1 MNFAANDS
9 AARRQA
15 VDPARS
21 VIVQAPA
28 GSGKTTLL
36 VERYLA
42 LLAVVDAPEQILA
55 ITFTRKAAAEMRER
69 ILRFLQPGFHS
80 EEPHEQA
87 ALARAH
93 AVVDQ
98 VRDWNLLHNP
108 QRLLIRT
115 IDSFSHYLARN
126 MPVASRL
133 GPVPQP
139 ADNTQALYRRAA
151 RRVLE
156 LPADDALVPD
166 LRRLLLWRDHRTQD
180 VEDLLADM
188 LGRREQ
194 WLRALGSSGD
204 PDRASLEQV
213 LDDVVQRQLQELR
226 VAMQKALAAA
236 GSSGPE
242 LAQMLGQSKQTLL
255 AQNKD
260 SAILLWQDDA
270 DLPSAT
276 AQSLPAWQALAEA
289 LLSKAGDWR
298 KCVTISTGCAPK
310 TDLKLQL
317 TALLQSL
324 AELTELTPLTER
336 LHATRTLPQPQYA
349 EEDWQVLQALVRVLQ
364 RTAVEL
370 QLLFAETGQTDFTG
384 LSMAAL
390 TALGDEDNGYTDLAL
405 ALDQRISHI
414 LVDEY
419 QDTNWAQ
426 FELLEKLTHGWQP
439 GDGRTLFVVGDPMQ
453 SIYRFREAEVGLFM
467 RTRDHGLGA
476 LRLQS
481 LQLTRNFR
489 SRAEI
494 VDWVNAHIGPCFPA
508 DEDIAAGAVSY
519 AQSQPARSAGGS
531 VQLLARAD
539 AVAEAQAMADVIAT
553 ALAEHRDDPDYK
565 AAIIVRAR
573 SHLQAMLPV
582 LQQRN
587 IAYRAVKLDP
597 LLQRPLVQDLLAITR
612 AILLPTDTTAVLA
625 VLRSPLC
632 GLCLADLLSLAEAWQ
647 SALEPASA
655 LQQLSTDGRRRAA
668 PVLDKLQA
676 ARAQLGRRSMAAL
689 VEGVWQGL
697 GGAQTL
703 TRPAAEQPEARL
715 YLQTL
720 LQAEQHDLLDDMN
733 DFQQLLEQ
741 QFTEGDPPDAQVK
754 LEILTMHGAK
764 GLEWDLVLLPGLH
777 RGTGNDGTT
786 LLHWLPYTPPSGGEQ
801 VLLAPLRSSLQ
812 DKNSS
817 LIDMIRSE
825 QQRRSRFETQRL
837 LYVAATRARQ
847 QLVLSAV
854 LDADKAQDEQKPNKQ
869 SLLAMLWPGLG
880 DAFFLDLE
888 ASADT
893 QVDAE
898 ATADS
903 MPDQSIRRLPA
914 DWQPELRPAYT
925 WTPSLPLRERE
936 QEIEFNWVGQTAR
949 RTGTVIH
956 SLLEHIASLGLEQM
970 DQADIDRLRRRAP
983 MLLAMH
989 GTGKADIERQTGRV
1003 HMALDNT
1010 LNDQQGRWLLSGSHS
1025 DAACELALSGVL
1037 AGELVNA
1044 VIDRTFI
1051 DADGVR
1057 WIIDYKSG
1065 QHQGADLAAFLQQEA
1080 ERYADQLQT
1089 YRQLFAQM
1097 EDRPIKTALYFPLHG
1112 KLLVLDQLADR

>member
-1 MNFAANDS
+1 MNSAANDS
-9 AARRQA
+9 AARQQA

-69 ILRFLQPGFHS
+69 ILRFLQPGFS
-80 EEPHEQA
+80 TEEAHEQA
-87 ALARAH
+87 ALANARAL
-93 AVVDQ
+93 ADKVAGWD
-98 VRDWNLLHNP
+98 LLHNP

-139 ADNTQALYRRAA
+139 ADNTQVLYRRAA
-151 RRVLE
+151 RRVLDIS
-156 LPADDALVPD
+156 ADDALAAD
-166 LRRLLLWRDHRTQD
+166 LETLLLWRDHRTQD
-180 VEDLLADM
+180 LEDLLADM

-204 PDRASLEQV
+204 PDRAMLQQV
-213 LDDVVQRQLQELR
+213 LTDVVHSQLRELR
-226 VAMQKALAAA
+226 DGLQAALRIA

-242 LAQMLGQSKQTLL
+242 LAQLLALSKQTLL
-255 AQNKD
+255 D
-260 SAILLWQDDA
+260 EDLESAITLWPDHA
-270 DLPSAT
+270 DLPPAET
-276 AQSLPAWQALAEA
+276 AALPSWLALAEA
-289 LLSKAGDWR
+289 LLLKNKPQWR
-298 KCVTISTGCAPK
+298 KRVDRSIGCAPK
-310 TDLKLQL
+310 TANKDQMQE
-317 TALLQSL
+317 LLQEL
-324 AELTELTPLTER
+324 AANDTLAAA
-336 LHATRTLPQPQYA
+336 LHATRSLPQPHYED
-349 EEDWQVLQALVRVLQ
+349 EEWTVLVALVRVLQ

-370 QLLFAETGQTDFTG
+370 QLLFAERGQTDFTG

-390 TALGDEDNGYTDLAL
+390 TALGDADNGYSDLGL
-405 ALDQRISHI
+405 YLDQRINHI
-414 LVDEY
+414 LLDEY

-439 GDGRTLFVVGDPMQ
+439 DDGRTLFVVGDPMQ

-476 LRLQS
+476 LRLQA
-481 LQLTRNFR
+481 LQLQRNFR

-494 VDWVNAHIGPCFPA
+494 VDWVNDHIGPCFPTA
-508 DEDIAAGAVSY
+508 EDIAAGAVAY
-519 AQSQPARSAGGS
+519 APSWPARGSGGA
-531 VQLLARAD
+531 VQLIARAD
-539 AVAEAQAMADVIAT
+539 AHAEAEAMTDVIAA
-553 ALAEHRDDPDYK
+553 ALAQQRDDPDYK

-573 SHLQAMLPV
+573 THLQAILPV

-612 AILLPTDTTAVLA
+612 AILMPADLTAVLA

-647 SALEPASA
+647 SGLESASE
-655 LQQLSTDGRRRAA
+655 LQQLSTDGRERAK

-703 TRPAAEQPEARL
+703 QRAAAEQQEASL

-720 LQAEQHDLLDDMN
+720 QQAEQQGQLDDMN

-741 QFTEGDPPDAQVK
+741 QFTEGDPPDAKVK

-777 RGTGNDGTT
+777 RGTGRPEST
-786 LLHWLPYTPPSGGEQ
+786 LLHWQSYTPVSGGEQ
-801 VLLAPLRSSLQ
+801 LLLAPLRSAQ
-812 DKNSS
+812 QADNSK
-817 LIDMIRSE
+817 LINMIRNE
-825 QQRRSRFETQRL
+825 EQRRSRFETQRL

-847 QLVLSAV
+847 QLVLSTV
-854 LDADKAQDEQKPNKQ
+854 LDADKTQDEQKPNKQ
-869 SLLAMLWPGLG
+869 SLLAMLWPSLG
-880 DAFFLDLE
+880 DTFFLDLE
-888 ASADT
+888 ASAGI
-893 QVDAE
+893 QIDAE

-936 QEIEFNWVGQTAR
+936 QEIEFNWAGQTAR
-949 RTGTVIH
+949 CTGTVIH
-956 SLLEHIASLGLEQM
+956 SLLELIAGIGIEQLGA
-970 DQADIDRLRRRAP
+970 DQLQRIRQRIPA
-983 MLLAMH
+983 LLAMH
-989 GTGKADIERQTGRV
+989 GIAAAELDAQTRRV
-1003 HMALDNT
+1003 NAALEAT
-1010 LNDQQGRWLLSGSHS
+1010 LQDEHGRWLLCAAHT
-1025 DAACELALSGVL
+1025 DAACELALTGML

-1051 DADGVR
+1051 DAEGVR

-1065 QHQGADLAAFLQQEA
+1065 QHQGADLEAFLRQEA
-1080 ERYADQLQT
+1080 ERYGEQLQT

-1112 KLLVLDQLADR
+1112 RLLVLDQLAGR